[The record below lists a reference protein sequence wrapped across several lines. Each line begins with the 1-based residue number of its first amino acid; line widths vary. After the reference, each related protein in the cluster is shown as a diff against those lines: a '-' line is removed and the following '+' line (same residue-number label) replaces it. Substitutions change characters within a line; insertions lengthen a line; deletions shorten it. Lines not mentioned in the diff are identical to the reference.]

1 MSSAPGPQVQAN
13 KHAHRNR
20 PSGIDE
26 LRDNIADITSSV
38 GDSASRKYEQAHHVA
53 ADAVEETVRIIKRNP
68 VTSIAVGLG
77 LGFLLGI
84 YPYRRSRSPS
94 LTTSQFCDSYRR
106 FPWLKNRRR

>member
-26 LRDNIADITSSV
+26 LRDNIADIASSV
-38 GDSASRKYEQAHHVA
+38 GDSASRQYEQAHDVA
-53 ADAVEETVRIIKRNP
+53 ADAVEETVRIIRRNP

-77 LGFLLGI
+77 VGFLLGVI
-84 YPYRRSRSPS
+84 
-94 LTTSQFCDSYRR
+94 LTGAHVHRA
-106 FPWLKNRRR
+106 

>member
-84 YPYRRSRSPS
+84 I
-94 LTTSQFCDSYRR
+94 LTGAHVHRA
-106 FPWLKNRRR
+106 

>member
-1 MSSAPGPQVQAN
+1 MQAN
-13 KHAHRNR
+13 KHAQRNR

-38 GDSASRKYEQAHHVA
+38 GDKCELEEYEQAHHVA

-77 LGFLLGI
+77 LGFLLGFI
-84 YPYRRSRSPS
+84 
-94 LTTSQFCDSYRR
+94 LTGAHVHRA
-106 FPWLKNRRR
+106 